1 MITELENIVTRTV
14 HGRLHRFPIETY
26 KHIVTIRFPAMF
38 NVLYCRDDL
47 NNLYRMR
54 LPCHKRFLDK
64 AAWRQFADVLST
76 FACGSRQPNICSTAV
91 HARHNI
97 FYLFLSA
104 RRCSIIPA
112 DTQKWQACQCDW
124 MSWGRVR
131 FSLLAC
137 DIYPVRDIRFL
148 FGLAYCWLAGAG
160 LHHHHMFSL
169 VRRIIIVT
177 RLEIEIKALSLCL
190 CCWNKPHADGMLQ
203 ILTSGEEEESGTC
216 VAWDALSTRLLIS
229 HLNVYSDANNR
240 SPKDR
245 QSSNAPPLSPQHNE
259 LETVYTYVAKR
270 ERQNNPPKNHWDRSD
285 ETPGVDEKA
294 VEAHSRTVLA
304 SLK

>member
-26 KHIVTIRFPAMF
+26 KHIVARFPAMF
-38 NVLYCRDDL
+38 NVLYCSDDL
-47 NNLYRMR
+47 NNLDRMR

-137 DIYPVRDIRFL
+137 DIYPVRDKIP
-148 FGLAYCWLAGAG
+148 FGLGLLLAGWLARACTTTTC
-160 LHHHHMFSL
+160 F
-169 VRRIIIVT
+169 
-177 RLEIEIKALSLCL
+177 LSS
-190 CCWNKPHADGMLQ
+190 A
-203 ILTSGEEEESGTC
+203 
-216 VAWDALSTRLLIS
+216 VLL
-229 HLNVYSDANNR
+229 L
-240 SPKDR
+240 
-245 QSSNAPPLSPQHNE
+245 
-259 LETVYTYVAKR
+259 
-270 ERQNNPPKNHWDRSD
+270 
-285 ETPGVDEKA
+285 
-294 VEAHSRTVLA
+294 
-304 SLK
+304 